1 MVATSLSVTQ
11 PGYKEPG
18 PHHALT
24 QSVSYPPG
32 QEYHS
37 QIPVLLERHN
47 LLRQRFKLGF

>member
-24 QSVSYPPG
+24 QSASYPPG

-37 QIPVLLERHN
+37 QIPALLERHN
-47 LLRQRFKLGF
+47 LLRQRLKPGF